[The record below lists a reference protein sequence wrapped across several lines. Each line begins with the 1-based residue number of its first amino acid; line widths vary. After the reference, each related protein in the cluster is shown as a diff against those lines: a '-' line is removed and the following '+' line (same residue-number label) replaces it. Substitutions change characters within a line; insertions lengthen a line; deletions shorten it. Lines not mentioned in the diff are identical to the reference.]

1 MKIHAGALSLGM
13 PCPASEKIIPVTLPH
28 VFWDITTYKQT
39 TNVLHK
45 HNLIH
50 IEEVKKM
57 I

>member
-1 MKIHAGALSLGM
+1 MKIHAGALSLDM
-13 PCPASEKIIPVTLPH
+13 PCPASEKRIPVTLPH

-45 HNLIH
+45 HNLTH